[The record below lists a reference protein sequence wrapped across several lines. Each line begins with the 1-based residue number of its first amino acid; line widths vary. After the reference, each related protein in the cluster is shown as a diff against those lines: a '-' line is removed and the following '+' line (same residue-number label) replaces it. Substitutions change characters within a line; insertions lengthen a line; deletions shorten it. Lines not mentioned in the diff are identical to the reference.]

1 MRIAFYAYHYS
12 MFLPRWYTAVE
23 RLLTEYCDK
32 VGDNIYEGDEA
43 IARAAVAAVRVGTSN
58 ISKPV
63 LSAYFKRLR
72 GAIKSHYA
80 APALAPLA
88 GFVGDWRPAAG
99 SLLLIALLPDPR
111 PASHRAAIARLG
123 DAYGRRLAGNAPTVG
138 AWEIPP
144 PLAQAVEAI
153 DEVAS
158 QGYHARLR
166 EVWSLVAAG
175 APAAAIAEAALRL
188 REELLPEYAPRAH
201 ERALEGGLGA

>member
-1 MRIAFYAYHYS
+1 MRIALYVDHHS

-23 RLLTEYCDK
+23 RLVTAYCDR
-32 VGDNIYEGDEA
+32 VGDNVYEGDEA
-43 IARAAVAAVRVGTSN
+43 IARAAVAAVRTGTSN

-63 LSAYFKRLR
+63 RSAYFKRIR

-80 APALAPLA
+80 APALVPLA

-99 SLLLIALLPDPR
+99 SLLLVALLPDPR
-111 PASHRAAIARLG
+111 PASNRAAIARLG
-123 DAYGRRLAGNAPTVG
+123 DAYGRRLAGKAATVG

-158 QGYHARLR
+158 RGYGARLR
-166 EVWSLVAAG
+166 EVWNLSAAG
-175 APAAAIAEAALRL
+175 APAAEVAGAAERV
-188 REELLPEYAPRAH
+188 RRELLPEYAPRALGA
-201 ERALEGGLGA
+201 ALEVAGA